1 MIGVSTSSLYYK
13 PKMPRAERERRDA
26 DLRDEIERVRVEHP
40 RTGYRR
46 LLPYLHRRG
55 VFVGETRL
63 RRVMQKYSLQAKIRR
78 AFVRTTDSKHNHR
91 VYPNLLKELTVTTI
105 NQLWAADIT
114 YIRIDNGFVYL
125 AVILDLFSRRVIGWA
140 ISKNIDAD
148 LTVNALTMAIE
159 KRKPAHSCIH
169 HSDRGVQ
176 YLCKK
181 YIEILQSHE
190 FRISNSAK
198 GNPYDNAMVESFMK
212 TLKQEEV
219 YLANYQTYLDVIE
232 NLPQF
237 IEEVYNEKRLH
248 SSLDYLT
255 PNEVEQKINKEPS
268 ESDRFKLEF

>member
-55 VFVGETRL
+55 VFIGETRL
-63 RRVMQKYSLQAKIRR
+63 RRVMQKYSLQAKIRK

-159 KRKPAHSCIH
+159 KRKPAHGCIH